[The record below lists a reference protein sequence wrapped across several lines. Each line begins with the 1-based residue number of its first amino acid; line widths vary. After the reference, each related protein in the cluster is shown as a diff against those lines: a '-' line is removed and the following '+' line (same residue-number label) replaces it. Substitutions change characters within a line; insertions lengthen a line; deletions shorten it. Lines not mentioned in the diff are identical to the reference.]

1 MVDVHAREVA
11 MNVEVEEYGD
21 VMGVETGDIKVIKH
35 KII

>member
-11 MNVEVEEYGD
+11 MNVEEYGD